1 MQTQQN
7 SSSLP
12 ARPLRLWPGVVLVL
26 VQWFMWMVLPAM
38 APEALLVGTIGGL
51 IAAPLIVL
59 WWVGFSRAPWLD
71 RLGAVVVMGIGVAA
85 TQPLLHQS
93 IATALGGVVFYF
105 FVVPPLCLALVAA
118 AVFTRHRSPDV
129 RRVVITA
136 ALLFACGFWTLVRTD
151 AVTVG
156 RLPLAW
162 RWTASAEER
171 LLAQGDLVIT
181 PVAPAGPAG
190 AAGAGAVVAPESTP
204 VTGIIPAMS
213 GPEAMSEPTVTRV
226 EWPGFRGVLR
236 DGIVRDTN
244 IATDWSV
251 TPPVELW
258 RRPVGPGWSSFAV
271 SGDLIYTQEQRGDE
285 ELVSCYRMSDGTP
298 VWVHRDQ
305 ARFWEGTA
313 GAGPRATPTIN
324 NGLVYALG
332 ATGILNALAAETGA
346 VVWSRNAK
354 ADTDAPTPDWG
365 FAASP
370 LIVDDAVIVAAG
382 GTLAAYDARTGALRW
397 VGTKYSGHYGSP
409 HLATID
415 GVAQVLQTGGPG
427 IASFSPADGTML
439 WEHAWEGGSIAQP
452 AMTADGDLLFTA
464 VTGPGGLGMRRLVVS
479 RGAGGWTATERWTSN
494 GLKPY
499 FNDYVVHGTH
509 AYGFDN
515 NILASINLQ
524 DGKRAWKGGR
534 YGNGQL
540 ILLSA
545 QDLLLVLTEE
555 GELALVS
562 ATSEKFTEVARV
574 PAIDGMTWNHPVL
587 VGDVL
592 LVRNGAEMAAF
603 KLPLRR

>member
-1 MQTQQN
+1 MQTQLN
-7 SSSLP
+7 APSLP
-12 ARPLRLWPGVVLVL
+12 TKPLRLWPGVVLVL
-26 VQWFMWMVLPAM
+26 VQWFMWMVLPAI

-51 IAAPLIVL
+51 LAAPLIVL

-85 TQPLLHQS
+85 TQPFLHQS
-93 IATALGGVVFYF
+93 IATALGGTVFYF

-118 AVFTRHRSPDV
+118 AVITRHRSTGV
-129 RRVVITA
+129 RRVVIA
-136 ALLFACGFWTLVRTD
+136 ASILSACGFWTLVRTD

-156 RLPLAW
+156 RLPVAW
-162 RWTASAEER
+162 RWTATAEER
-171 LLAQGDLVIT
+171 LLAQGDLVA
-181 PVAPAGPAG
+181 PAVAPAV
-190 AAGAGAVVAPESTP
+190 AADVVAPPPAAVPSATGTSEP
-204 VTGIIPAMS
+204 VATI
-213 GPEAMSEPTVTRV
+213 EPTVTRV
-226 EWPGFRGVLR
+226 EWPGFRGSQR
-236 DGIVRDTN
+236 DGIVRDTS

-271 SGDLIYTQEQRGDE
+271 SGDRFYTQEQRGDD
-285 ELVSCYRMSDGTP
+285 ELVACYRMADGTP

-305 ARFWEGTA
+305 ARFSEGTA
-313 GAGPRATPTIN
+313 GAGPRATPTIS
-324 NGLVYALG
+324 NGRVYTLG
-332 ATGILNALAAETGA
+332 ATGILNALAADTGA
-346 VVWSRNAK
+346 LVWSRNAK

-370 LIVDDAVIVAAG
+370 LVVHDAVIVAVG

-397 VGTKYSGHYGSP
+397 TGPKYSGHYGSP
-409 HLATID
+409 HLATFN
-415 GVAQVLQTGGPG
+415 GVAQVLQSGGPG
-427 IASFSPADGTML
+427 ITSVAPADGTVL
-439 WEHAWEGGSIAQP
+439 WEYAWEGGSIAQP
-452 AMTADGDLLFTA
+452 AMTMDGDLLMTA
-464 VTGPGGLGMRRLVVS
+464 VSGPGGLGTRRLAVS

-499 FNDYVVHGTH
+499 FNDFVVHGTH

-515 NILASINLQ
+515 NILSSINLQ

-562 ATSEKFTEVARV
+562 ATPDKFTEVARF
-574 PAIDGMTWNHPVL
+574 PAIEGMTWNHPVL